1 MRRWTRHI
9 APLALGLTL
18 ALGTAPRP
26 VLAQEEQAEE
36 GKSEGRPWD
45 GYIAT
50 ALFAGL
56 ALFLVGKSA
65 RR

>member
-1 MRRWTRHI
+1 MRRWSRL
-9 APLALGLTL
+9 AVLALGLTV
-18 ALGTAPRP
+18 AMPAAPLP
-26 VLAQEEQAEE
+26 VLAQEEPAAGGEE
-36 GKSEGRPWD
+36 SEGRPWD

-50 ALFAGL
+50 GLFAGL